1 MALLEVND
9 IHVSYGSI
17 VALRGVTLQVHAGE
31 RIALLGAN
39 GAGKSTTLRAIS
51 GMNSVT
57 SGTIHMDGQPIQ
69 NLPPYEVVKHGITH
83 GPEGRE
89 LFGALSVEENLR
101 LGFWPQLKRGAS
113 KSDYHAMLDRC
124 YGLFPRLKERRKQE
138 CITLSGGEQ
147 QMLVM
152 ARALMSNPKVLMMDE
167 MSLGLAPMIVQQ
179 LFDIA
184 AEVNQQGTA
193 VVIVE
198 QFVHTA
204 LNNTDRAYVL
214 EKGTV
219 VLEGKS
225 KDLLADPD
233 LLAAYLGESDHGAK
247 KEEAPAGKPAKAPA
261 KRKSRSTG

>member
-17 VALRGVTLQVHAGE
+17 VALRGVTLAIQAGE
-31 RIALLGAN
+31 RVALLGAN

-51 GMNSVT
+51 GMNGIT
-57 SGTIHMDGQPIQ
+57 SGSIHMDGQPIH

-101 LGFWPQLKRGAS
+101 LGFWPQLKRGAG
-113 KSDYHAMLDRC
+113 KGDYHAMLERVYD
-124 YGLFPRLKERRKQE
+124 LFPRLRERRKQE
-138 CITLSGGEQ
+138 AITMSGGEQ

-225 KDLLADPD
+225 KDLLADPE
-233 LLAAYLGESDHGAK
+233 LLAAYLGEADHGGGDAKAEEPKAKPAAKRPRAAK
-247 KEEAPAGKPAKAPA
+247 K
-261 KRKSRSTG
+261 

>member
-31 RIALLGAN
+31 RVALLGAN

-51 GMNSVT
+51 GMNSVR
-57 SGTIHMDGQPIQ
+57 SGSITMDGQPIH

-101 LGFWPQLKRGAS
+101 LGFWPQLKAGAS
-113 KSDYHAMLDRC
+113 KGDYNAMLDRV
-124 YGLFPRLKERRKQE
+124 YGQFPRLKERRKQE
-138 CITLSGGEQ
+138 CITMSGGEQ

-184 AEVNQQGTA
+184 AEVNEQGTA

-214 EKGTV
+214 EKGTA

-225 KDLLADPD
+225 KDLLSDPE
-233 LLAAYLGESDHGAK
+233 LLAAYLGESDHGSAK
-247 KEEAPAGKPAKAPA
+247 SDEAPAKPAAKKRAPKA
-261 KRKSRSTG
+261 KS

>member
-17 VALRGVTLQVHAGE
+17 VALRGVTLEVHAGE

-57 SGTIHMDGQPIQ
+57 SGSIHMDGQPIQ

-101 LGFWPQLKRGAS
+101 LGFWPELKRG
-113 KSDYHAMLDRC
+113 KSRGDYHAMLDRV

-138 CITLSGGEQ
+138 AITMSGGEQ

-152 ARALMSNPKVLMMDE
+152 ARALMSNPRVLMMDE

-219 VLEGKS
+219 VMESKS
-225 KDLLADPD
+225 KDLLADPA
-233 LLAAYLGESDHGAK
+233 LLAAYLGESDHGAAK
-247 KEEAPAGKPAKAPA
+247 KDEPAKPAA
-261 KRKSRSTG
+261 KKRTTRAKG